1 MAVSNLRLGG
11 ITSGFDTEAMVT
23 QLLSSYQTRIDKQSQ
38 KITKLSWQQSAYQDI
53 TKKITEFKNTY
64 FDVLKRDTY
73 LMSPSTFNKFKA
85 DVTATSNADAAGL
98 TVSTTSNSS
107 SGSYKIK
114 LNQAAKASTAQGNS
128 ITSGNFKLDLD
139 KALSSASGEVKT
151 NDDGSKTWTMN
162 FALDVQ
168 VGGIRKT
175 ISFSADAL
183 LGADGNVADK
193 DAAKSSIID
202 SLNQKLQ
209 ESFGYSGK
217 TSGATGATDANGKE
231 WFLQVKLGSD
241 GKAEFQVGGNA
252 SVSVAENKGNFGL
265 AQPKEKVAISTGS
278 VVTGVN
284 ALQVEIGGKN
294 VSVAFNGVS
303 STYYD
308 SKGQT
313 GNEAILAE
321 YKELKTAAYR
331 KSYNLADNEIVSD
344 EQLEKFTYSNEQ
356 AAKDKNAASI
366 KEALKGVAGY
376 TFNFDGTYVTA
387 ADSNGN
393 SVDFSMTSVE
403 GGTLGLTKASASNK
417 INSGSTLSDLG
428 FKPEADGTYK
438 LNINGTE
445 ISLDKNSTISSMM
458 SAVNKSA
465 AGVTMTYSSLTNSF
479 TLESKEF
486 GVSAVNKSAA
496 GVTMTYSSL
505 TNSFTLESKEFGGAG
520 KVEVGDTSLG
530 RSLGLVDD
538 NGTVGASEG
547 QNAIFE
553 INGQEVYLNDN
564 TYTLDGNTFTFNDNM
579 TIGETY
585 TVNIAKDST
594 TVKDALK
601 KFVESYNKL
610 IDDVYG
616 YIGKSPAK
624 DDDGNTYEPLTNA
637 EKDEMSEDEIT
648 KWEEKAKQ
656 GVLYNDSTVSTV
668 MSQMRSALYTSVT
681 LDDGSKF
688 GIYNL
693 GIKTSSEWSEH
704 GKLQI
709 DENAFDKA
717 FENNEDAIIKL
728 FTDSDT
734 GMMKKLNSVIDGAVK
749 SSGAANTRGTL
760 VRKAGKADSSVT
772 TDSTI
777 YKEMVK
783 MQDRL
788 KELQDRYDTKEE
800 YWWKV
805 FTNME
810 TAMADLNSQTSYISS
825 YLGTG
830 TSSYQ

>member
-139 KALSSASGEVKT
+139 KALSSTSGEVKT

-252 SVSVAENKGNFGL
+252 SVSVAENKANFGL

-278 VVTGVN
+278 VVTGAN
-284 ALQVEIGGKN
+284 AFQVGIGGKN

-308 SKGQT
+308 SKDQT

-321 YKELKTAAYR
+321 YKKLKTAAYR
-331 KSYNLADNEIVSD
+331 KSYNLAENEIVSD
-344 EQLEKFTYSNEQ
+344 KQLEKFTYSNEQ

-417 INSGSTLSDLG
+417 ISSGSTLSDLG

-445 ISLDKNSTISSMM
+445 ISLDKKSTISSMM
-458 SAVNKSA
+458 
-465 AGVTMTYSSLTNSF
+465 
-479 TLESKEF
+479 
-486 GVSAVNKSAA
+486 SAVNKSAA

>member
-85 DVTATSNADAAGL
+85 DVTATSNADTAGL

-139 KALSSASGEVKT
+139 KALSSTSGEVKT

-284 ALQVEIGGKN
+284 AFQVEIGGKN

-344 EQLEKFTYSNEQ
+344 EQLEKFNYSNEQ

-417 INSGSTLSDLG
+417 ISSGSTLSDLG

-445 ISLDKNSTISSMM
+445 ISLDKKSTISSMM

-479 TLESKEF
+479 TLESKE
-486 GVSAVNKSAA
+486 
-496 GVTMTYSSL
+496 L
-505 TNSFTLESKEFGGAG
+505 GGAG

-624 DDDGNTYEPLTNA
+624 DDDGNTYEPLTDA

>member
-85 DVTATSNADAAGL
+85 DVTATSNADASGL

-344 EQLEKFTYSNEQ
+344 EQLEKFNYSNEQ

-417 INSGSTLSDLG
+417 ISSGSTLSDLG

-445 ISLDKNSTISSMM
+445 ISLDKKSTISSMM
-458 SAVNKSA
+458 
-465 AGVTMTYSSLTNSF
+465 
-479 TLESKEF
+479 
-486 GVSAVNKSAA
+486 SAVNKSAA

-693 GIKTSSEWSEH
+693 GIKTSREWSEH

>member
-85 DVTATSNADAAGL
+85 DVTATSNADASGL

-445 ISLDKNSTISSMM
+445 ISLDKKSTISSMM
-458 SAVNKSA
+458 
-465 AGVTMTYSSLTNSF
+465 
-479 TLESKEF
+479 
-486 GVSAVNKSAA
+486 SAVNKSAA

-530 RSLGLVDD
+530 RSLGLFDD

-610 IDDVYG
+610 IEDVYG

>member
-151 NDDGSKTWTMN
+151 NDDGSETWTMN

-175 ISFSADAL
+175 ISFSADTL

-231 WFLQVKLGSD
+231 WFLQVQLGSD

-284 ALQVEIGGKN
+284 AFQVEIGGKN

-313 GNEAILAE
+313 GNEAIFAE

-417 INSGSTLSDLG
+417 INSGSTLSNLG

-458 SAVNKSA
+458 
-465 AGVTMTYSSLTNSF
+465 
-479 TLESKEF
+479 
-486 GVSAVNKSAA
+486 SAVNKSAA

-624 DDDGNTYEPLTNA
+624 DDDGNTYEPLTDA
-637 EKDEMSEDEIT
+637 EKEEMSEDEIT

>member
-151 NDDGSKTWTMN
+151 NDDGSETWTMN

-284 ALQVEIGGKN
+284 AFQVEIGGKN

-308 SKGQT
+308 SKSQT

-321 YKELKTAAYR
+321 YKGLKTAAYR
-331 KSYNLADNEIVSD
+331 KSYNLAENEIVSD
-344 EQLEKFTYSNEQ
+344 EQLEKFNYSNEQ

-417 INSGSTLSDLG
+417 ISSGSTLSDLG

-445 ISLDKNSTISSMM
+445 ISLDKKSTISSMM
-458 SAVNKSA
+458 
-465 AGVTMTYSSLTNSF
+465 
-479 TLESKEF
+479 
-486 GVSAVNKSAA
+486 SAVNKSAA

>member
-85 DVTATSNADAAGL
+85 DVTATSNADASGL

-151 NDDGSKTWTMN
+151 NDDGSETWTMN

-284 ALQVEIGGKN
+284 AFQVEIGGKN

-308 SKGQT
+308 SKSQT

-344 EQLEKFTYSNEQ
+344 EQLEKFNYSNEQ

-445 ISLDKNSTISSMM
+445 ISLDKKSTISSMM
-458 SAVNKSA
+458 
-465 AGVTMTYSSLTNSF
+465 
-479 TLESKEF
+479 
-486 GVSAVNKSAA
+486 SAVNKSAA

-709 DENAFDKA
+709 DEDAFDKA

>member
-85 DVTATSNADAAGL
+85 DVTATSNADTAGL

-284 ALQVEIGGKN
+284 AFQVEIGGKN

-344 EQLEKFTYSNEQ
+344 EQLEKFNYSNEQ

-417 INSGSTLSDLG
+417 ISSGSTLSDLG

-438 LNINGTE
+438 LHINGTE
-445 ISLDKNSTISSMM
+445 ISLDKKSTISSMM

-479 TLESKEF
+479 TLESKE
-486 GVSAVNKSAA
+486 
-496 GVTMTYSSL
+496 L
-505 TNSFTLESKEFGGAG
+505 GGAG

-624 DDDGNTYEPLTNA
+624 DDDGNTYEPLTDA
-637 EKDEMSEDEIT
+637 EKEEMSEDEIT

>member
-151 NDDGSKTWTMN
+151 NDDGSETWTMN

-284 ALQVEIGGKN
+284 AFQVEIGGKN

-308 SKGQT
+308 SKSQT

-458 SAVNKSA
+458 
-465 AGVTMTYSSLTNSF
+465 
-479 TLESKEF
+479 
-486 GVSAVNKSAA
+486 SAVNKSAA

>member
-85 DVTATSNADAAGL
+85 DVTATSNADASGL

-139 KALSSASGEVKT
+139 KALSSTSGEVKT

-284 ALQVEIGGKN
+284 AFQVEIGGKN

-344 EQLEKFTYSNEQ
+344 EQLEKFNYSNEQ

-445 ISLDKNSTISSMM
+445 ISLDKKSTISSMM
-458 SAVNKSA
+458 
-465 AGVTMTYSSLTNSF
+465 
-479 TLESKEF
+479 
-486 GVSAVNKSAA
+486 SAVNKSAA

>member
-85 DVTATSNADAAGL
+85 DVTATSNADTAGL

-445 ISLDKNSTISSMM
+445 ISLDKKSTISSMM
-458 SAVNKSA
+458 
-465 AGVTMTYSSLTNSF
+465 
-479 TLESKEF
+479 
-486 GVSAVNKSAA
+486 SAVNKSAA

-749 SSGAANTRGTL
+749 SRGAANTRGTL

>member
-151 NDDGSKTWTMN
+151 NDDGSETWTMN

-284 ALQVEIGGKN
+284 AFQVEIGGKN

-308 SKGQT
+308 SKSQT

-344 EQLEKFTYSNEQ
+344 EQLEKFNYSNEQ

-445 ISLDKNSTISSMM
+445 ISLDKKSTISSMM
-458 SAVNKSA
+458 
-465 AGVTMTYSSLTNSF
+465 
-479 TLESKEF
+479 
-486 GVSAVNKSAA
+486 SAVNKSAA

-760 VRKAGKADSSVT
+760 VRKAGKSDSSVT

>member
-151 NDDGSKTWTMN
+151 NDDGSETWTMN

-231 WFLQVKLGSD
+231 WFLQVQLGSD

-284 ALQVEIGGKN
+284 AFQVEIGGKN

-308 SKGQT
+308 SKDQT

-486 GVSAVNKSAA
+486 G
-496 GVTMTYSSL
+496 
-505 TNSFTLESKEFGGAG
+505 GAG

-624 DDDGNTYEPLTNA
+624 DDDGNTYEPLTDA
-637 EKDEMSEDEIT
+637 EKEEMSEDEIT

-656 GVLYNDSTVSTV
+656 GVLYNDSTVSTI
-668 MSQMRSALYTSVT
+668 MSQMRSALYTNVT

-709 DENAFDKA
+709 DEDAFDKA

-728 FTDSDT
+728 FTNSDT

-749 SSGAANTRGTL
+749 SSGAVNTRGTL

>member
-331 KSYNLADNEIVSD
+331 KSYNHADNEIVSD

-458 SAVNKSA
+458 
-465 AGVTMTYSSLTNSF
+465 
-479 TLESKEF
+479 
-486 GVSAVNKSAA
+486 SAVNKSAA

>member
-151 NDDGSKTWTMN
+151 NDDGSETWTMN

-284 ALQVEIGGKN
+284 AFQVEIGGKN

-344 EQLEKFTYSNEQ
+344 EQLEKFNYSNEQ

-445 ISLDKNSTISSMM
+445 ISLDKKSTISSMM

-486 GVSAVNKSAA
+486 G
-496 GVTMTYSSL
+496 GT
-505 TNSFTLESKEFGGAG
+505 G

-668 MSQMRSALYTSVT
+668 MSQMRSALYTNVT

>member
-445 ISLDKNSTISSMM
+445 ISLDKKSTISSMM
-458 SAVNKSA
+458 
-465 AGVTMTYSSLTNSF
+465 
-479 TLESKEF
+479 
-486 GVSAVNKSAA
+486 SAVNKSAA

>member
-85 DVTATSNADAAGL
+85 DVTATSNADTAGL

-231 WFLQVKLGSD
+231 WFLQAKLGSD

-284 ALQVEIGGKN
+284 AFQVEIGGKN

-344 EQLEKFTYSNEQ
+344 EQLEKFNYSNEQ

-458 SAVNKSA
+458 
-465 AGVTMTYSSLTNSF
+465 
-479 TLESKEF
+479 
-486 GVSAVNKSAA
+486 SAVNKSAA

>member
-445 ISLDKNSTISSMM
+445 ISLDKKSTISSMM

-486 GVSAVNKSAA
+486 G
-496 GVTMTYSSL
+496 GT
-505 TNSFTLESKEFGGAG
+505 G

-709 DENAFDKA
+709 DEDAFDKA

>member
-151 NDDGSKTWTMN
+151 NDDGSETWTMN

-231 WFLQVKLGSD
+231 WFLQVQLGSD

-284 ALQVEIGGKN
+284 AFQVEIGGKN

-417 INSGSTLSDLG
+417 INSGSTLSNLG

-445 ISLDKNSTISSMM
+445 ISLDKNATISSMM
-458 SAVNKSA
+458 
-465 AGVTMTYSSLTNSF
+465 
-479 TLESKEF
+479 
-486 GVSAVNKSAA
+486 SAVNKSAA

-585 TVNIAKDST
+585 TVNIKKDST

-624 DDDGNTYEPLTNA
+624 DDDGNTYEPLTDA
-637 EKDEMSEDEIT
+637 EKEEMSEDEIT

-656 GVLYNDSTVSTV
+656 GVLYNDSTVSTI
-668 MSQMRSALYTSVT
+668 MSQMRSALYTNVT

-709 DENAFDKA
+709 DEDAFDKA

-728 FTDSDT
+728 FTNSDT

-749 SSGAANTRGTL
+749 SSGAVNTRGTL

-788 KELQDRYDTKEE
+788 KELQNRYNDKEE

-810 TAMADLNSQTSYISS
+810 TAMSDLNSQTSYISS

-830 TSSYQ
+830 TSNYQ

>member
-85 DVTATSNADAAGL
+85 DVTATSNADASGL

-284 ALQVEIGGKN
+284 AFQVEIGGKN

-331 KSYNLADNEIVSD
+331 KSYNLAENEIVSD
-344 EQLEKFTYSNEQ
+344 KQLEKFTYSNEQ

-445 ISLDKNSTISSMM
+445 ISLDKKSTISSMM
-458 SAVNKSA
+458 
-465 AGVTMTYSSLTNSF
+465 
-479 TLESKEF
+479 
-486 GVSAVNKSAA
+486 SAVNKSAA

>member
-151 NDDGSKTWTMN
+151 NDDGSETWTMN

-284 ALQVEIGGKN
+284 AFQVEIGGKN

-308 SKGQT
+308 SKSQT

-344 EQLEKFTYSNEQ
+344 EQLEKFNYSNEQ

-445 ISLDKNSTISSMM
+445 ISLDKKSTISSMM
-458 SAVNKSA
+458 
-465 AGVTMTYSSLTNSF
+465 
-479 TLESKEF
+479 
-486 GVSAVNKSAA
+486 SAVNKSAA

-637 EKDEMSEDEIT
+637 EKEEMSEDEIT

-656 GVLYNDSTVSTV
+656 GVLYNDSTVSTI

-709 DENAFDKA
+709 DEDAFDKA

>member
-85 DVTATSNADAAGL
+85 DVTATSNADTAGL

-284 ALQVEIGGKN
+284 AFQVEIGGKN

-344 EQLEKFTYSNEQ
+344 EQLEKFNYSNEQ

-417 INSGSTLSDLG
+417 ISSGSTLSDLG

-445 ISLDKNSTISSMM
+445 ISLDKKSTISSMM
-458 SAVNKSA
+458 
-465 AGVTMTYSSLTNSF
+465 
-479 TLESKEF
+479 
-486 GVSAVNKSAA
+486 SAVNKSAA

-624 DDDGNTYEPLTNA
+624 DDDGNTYEPLTDA
-637 EKDEMSEDEIT
+637 EKEEMSEDEIT

-693 GIKTSSEWSEH
+693 GIKTSSKWSEH

>member
-445 ISLDKNSTISSMM
+445 ISLDKKSTISSMM
-458 SAVNKSA
+458 
-465 AGVTMTYSSLTNSF
+465 
-479 TLESKEF
+479 
-486 GVSAVNKSAA
+486 SAVNKSAA

-637 EKDEMSEDEIT
+637 EKEEMSEDEIT

-668 MSQMRSALYTSVT
+668 MSQMRSALYTNVT

>member
-151 NDDGSKTWTMN
+151 NDDGSETWTMN

-284 ALQVEIGGKN
+284 AFQVEIGGKN

-308 SKGQT
+308 SKSQT

-344 EQLEKFTYSNEQ
+344 EQLEKFNYSNEQ

-445 ISLDKNSTISSMM
+445 ISLDKKSTISSMM
-458 SAVNKSA
+458 
-465 AGVTMTYSSLTNSF
+465 
-479 TLESKEF
+479 
-486 GVSAVNKSAA
+486 SAVNKSAA

-624 DDDGNTYEPLTNA
+624 DDDGNTYEPLTDA
-637 EKDEMSEDEIT
+637 EKEEMSEDEIT

-749 SSGAANTRGTL
+749 SRGAANTRGTL

>member
-85 DVTATSNADAAGL
+85 DVTATSNADTAGL

-284 ALQVEIGGKN
+284 AFQVEIGGKN

-308 SKGQT
+308 SKSQT

-344 EQLEKFTYSNEQ
+344 EQLEKFNYSNEQ

-445 ISLDKNSTISSMM
+445 ISLDKKSTISSMM
-458 SAVNKSA
+458 
-465 AGVTMTYSSLTNSF
+465 
-479 TLESKEF
+479 
-486 GVSAVNKSAA
+486 SAVNKSAA

-624 DDDGNTYEPLTNA
+624 DDDGNTYEPLTDA
-637 EKDEMSEDEIT
+637 EKEEMSEDEIT

>member
-85 DVTATSNADAAGL
+85 DVTATSNADTAGL

-284 ALQVEIGGKN
+284 AFHVENGGKN
-294 VSVAFNGVS
+294 LSVAYNGVS

-344 EQLEKFTYSNEQ
+344 EQLEKFNYSNEQ

-445 ISLDKNSTISSMM
+445 ISLDKKSTISSMM

-486 GVSAVNKSAA
+486 G
-496 GVTMTYSSL
+496 GT
-505 TNSFTLESKEFGGAG
+505 G

>member
-85 DVTATSNADAAGL
+85 DVTATSNADASGL

-193 DAAKSSIID
+193 DAAKASIID

-284 ALQVEIGGKN
+284 AFQVEIGGKN

-308 SKGQT
+308 SKDQT

-331 KSYNLADNEIVSD
+331 KSYNLAENEIVSD
-344 EQLEKFTYSNEQ
+344 KQLEKFTYSNEQ

-376 TFNFDGTYVTA
+376 TFNFDGTYITA

-417 INSGSTLSDLG
+417 ISSGSTLSDLG

-445 ISLDKNSTISSMM
+445 ISLDKKSTISSMM
-458 SAVNKSA
+458 
-465 AGVTMTYSSLTNSF
+465 
-479 TLESKEF
+479 
-486 GVSAVNKSAA
+486 SAVNKSAA

>member
-284 ALQVEIGGKN
+284 AFQVEIGGKN

-344 EQLEKFTYSNEQ
+344 EQLEKFNYSNEQ

-445 ISLDKNSTISSMM
+445 ISLDKKSTISSMM
-458 SAVNKSA
+458 
-465 AGVTMTYSSLTNSF
+465 
-479 TLESKEF
+479 
-486 GVSAVNKSAA
+486 SAVNKSAA

>member
-85 DVTATSNADAAGL
+85 DVTATSNADTAGL

-284 ALQVEIGGKN
+284 AFQVEIGGKN

-344 EQLEKFTYSNEQ
+344 EQLEKFNYSNEQ

-445 ISLDKNSTISSMM
+445 ISLDKKSTISSMM

-486 GVSAVNKSAA
+486 G
-496 GVTMTYSSL
+496 GT
-505 TNSFTLESKEFGGAG
+505 G

-709 DENAFDKA
+709 DEDAFDKA

>member
-85 DVTATSNADAAGL
+85 DVTATSNADASGL

-387 ADSNGN
+387 ADSKGN

-445 ISLDKNSTISSMM
+445 ISLDKKSTISSMM

-486 GVSAVNKSAA
+486 G
-496 GVTMTYSSL
+496 GT
-505 TNSFTLESKEFGGAG
+505 G

>member
-11 ITSGFDTEAMVT
+11 ITSGFDTESMVT
-23 QLLSSYQTRIDKQSQ
+23 QLLSSYQTRIDKQNK

-64 FDVLKRDTY
+64 FDILKRDTY
-73 LMSPSTFNKFKA
+73 LMSASTFNKFKA
-85 DVTATSNADAAGL
+85 DVTSSSAADAAGL
-98 TVSTTSNSS
+98 TVSTSSNSTA
-107 SGSYKIK
+107 GSYKVK
-114 LNQAAKASTAQGNS
+114 LTQAAKAASAKGS
-128 ITSGNFKLDLD
+128 SVASGNFSLDLE
-139 KALSSASGEVKT
+139 KALNSATGEVKT
-151 NDDGSKTWTMN
+151 NDDGSKTWSMN
-162 FALDVQ
+162 FALDIQ
-168 VGGIRKT
+168 VGGAKKT
-175 ISFSADAL
+175 ISFTADAAL
-183 LGADGNVADK
+183 DADGNIADR

-202 SLNQKLQ
+202 SLNAKLQ

-217 TSGATGATDANGKE
+217 TTGATGATDANGKE
-231 WFLQVKLGSD
+231 WFLQAKMGAD
-241 GKAEFQVGGNA
+241 GKVEFQVGGNS
-252 SVSVAENKGNFGL
+252 SVTVTENKGNFGL
-265 AQPKEKVAISTGS
+265 AQPREKTAISTGS
-278 VVTGVN
+278 VVTGMN
-284 ALQVEIGGKN
+284 IFQVDIGGKT
-294 VSVAFNGVS
+294 VSAAFNGVS

-308 SKGQT
+308 SKDQA
-313 GNEAILAE
+313 GNEAVLAE
-321 YKELKTAAYR
+321 FKNLKTAAYR
-331 KSYNLADNEIVSD
+331 KSYNLTDDAVVTD
-344 EQLEKFTYSNEQ
+344 EQLEKFTYTSAQ
-356 AAKDKNAASI
+356 AAKDRNAASI
-366 KEALKGVAGY
+366 QEALKLNVNDY
-376 TFNFDGTYVTA
+376 TFSFDGTYLTA

-393 SVDFSMTSVE
+393 AVDFSMTSVE
-403 GGTLGLTKASASNK
+403 GGTLGLAKASASNK
-417 INSGSTLSDLG
+417 FNTNSSLSDLG
-428 FKPEADGTYK
+428 FTAEADGTYK

-445 ISLDKNSTISSMM
+445 ISLDKESTITSMI

-486 GVSAVNKSAA
+486 GS
-496 GVTMTYSSL
+496 
-505 TNSFTLESKEFGGAG
+505 AG
-520 KVEVGDTSLG
+520 KIEVGDTALG

-538 NGTVGASEG
+538 NGTVGAAEG

-553 INGQEVYLNDN
+553 INGQEIYLNDN

-585 TVNIAKDST
+585 NVTITKDST
-594 TVKDALK
+594 TVKEALK
-601 KFVESYNKL
+601 KFVESYNQL

-616 YIGKSPAK
+616 YIGKAPAT
-624 DDDGNTYEPLTNA
+624 DDDGNKYEPLTSA
-637 EKDEMSEDEIT
+637 EKEEMSEDEIT

-693 GIKTSSEWSEH
+693 GIKTSSEWSQH
-704 GKLQI
+704 GKLEI
-709 DENAFDKA
+709 DEDAFDKA
-717 FENNEDAIIKL
+717 FEKNEDAIIKL
-728 FTDSDT
+728 FTDSDS
-734 GMMKKLNSVIDGAVK
+734 GMMKKLNSVIDNAVK

-783 MQDRL
+783 MQNRL
-788 KELQDRYDTKEE
+788 KELQDRYDSKEE

-810 TAMADLNSQTSYISS
+810 TAMTDLNSQTSYISS

-830 TSSYQ
+830 STNYQ

>member
-11 ITSGFDTEAMVT
+11 ITSGFDTEAIVT

-85 DVTATSNADAAGL
+85 DVTATSNADASGL

-445 ISLDKNSTISSMM
+445 ISLDKKSTISSMM
-458 SAVNKSA
+458 
-465 AGVTMTYSSLTNSF
+465 
-479 TLESKEF
+479 
-486 GVSAVNKSAA
+486 SAVNKSAA

>member
-1 MAVSNLRLGG
+1 
-11 ITSGFDTEAMVT
+11 
-23 QLLSSYQTRIDKQSQ
+23 
-38 KITKLSWQQSAYQDI
+38 
-53 TKKITEFKNTY
+53 
-64 FDVLKRDTY
+64 
-73 LMSPSTFNKFKA
+73 MSPSTFNKFKA
-85 DVTATSNADAAGL
+85 DVTASSNADAAGL

-107 SGSYKIK
+107 AGSYKIK
-114 LNQAAKASTAQGNS
+114 LSQAAKASTAQGNS
-128 ITSGNFKLDLD
+128 ITSGSFKLDLD

-151 NDDGSKTWTMN
+151 NDDGSETWTMN

-168 VGGIRKT
+168 VGGVRKT
-175 ISFSADAL
+175 ISFSADTL
-183 LGADGNVADK
+183 LDADGNVADK

-231 WFLQVKLGSD
+231 WFLQVQLGSD

-252 SVSVAENKGNFGL
+252 SVSITENKGNFGL

-284 ALQVEIGGKN
+284 AFQVEIGGKN

-308 SKGQT
+308 SKDQT

-321 YKELKTAAYR
+321 YKELKTVAYR
-331 KSYNLADNEIVSD
+331 KSYKLADNAIVTD
-344 EQLEKFTYSNEQ
+344 EQLEKFTYSSAQ

-366 KEALKGVAGY
+366 QEALKGVDGY
-376 TFNFDGTYVTA
+376 TFNFDGTYLTA
-387 ADSNGN
+387 TDSDGK

-417 INSGSTLSDLG
+417 FSSSSTLSDLG
-428 FKPEADGTYK
+428 FTPEADGTYK

-445 ISLDKNSTISSMM
+445 ISLDKNATISSMM
-458 SAVNKSA
+458 SAVNKSD
-465 AGVTMTYSSLTNSF
+465 
-479 TLESKEF
+479 
-486 GVSAVNKSAA
+486 A

-520 KVEVGDTSLG
+520 KVEVGDTALG

-585 TVNIAKDST
+585 TVNITKDST

-601 KFVESYNKL
+601 KFVESYNQL

-616 YIGKSPAK
+616 YIGKAPAK
-624 DDDGNTYEPLTNA
+624 DDDGNTYEPLTDA

-656 GVLYNDSTVSTV
+656 GVLYNDSTVSTI

-709 DENAFDKA
+709 DEDAFDKA

-810 TAMADLNSQTSYISS
+810 TAMSDLNSQTSYISS
-825 YLGTG
+825 YLGTS
-830 TSSYQ
+830 TSNYQ

>member
-85 DVTATSNADAAGL
+85 DVTATSNADASGL

-445 ISLDKNSTISSMM
+445 ISLDKKSTISSMM
-458 SAVNKSA
+458 
-465 AGVTMTYSSLTNSF
+465 
-479 TLESKEF
+479 
-486 GVSAVNKSAA
+486 SAVNKSAA

-601 KFVESYNKL
+601 KFIESYNKL

>member
-151 NDDGSKTWTMN
+151 NDDGSETWTMN

-175 ISFSADAL
+175 ISFSADTL

-231 WFLQVKLGSD
+231 WFLQVQLGSD

-284 ALQVEIGGKN
+284 AFQVEIGGKN

-321 YKELKTAAYR
+321 YKGLKTAAYR

-344 EQLEKFTYSNEQ
+344 EQLEKFNYSNEQ

-417 INSGSTLSDLG
+417 INSGSTLSNLG

-445 ISLDKNSTISSMM
+445 ISLDKNATISSMM
-458 SAVNKSA
+458 
-465 AGVTMTYSSLTNSF
+465 
-479 TLESKEF
+479 
-486 GVSAVNKSAA
+486 SAVNKSAA

-585 TVNIAKDST
+585 TVNIKKDST

-624 DDDGNTYEPLTNA
+624 DDDGNTYEPLTDA
-637 EKDEMSEDEIT
+637 EKKEMSEDEIT

-656 GVLYNDSTVSTV
+656 GVLYNDSTVSTI
-668 MSQMRSALYTSVT
+668 MSQMRSALYTNVT

-709 DENAFDKA
+709 DEDAFDKA

-728 FTDSDT
+728 FTNSDT

-749 SSGAANTRGTL
+749 SSGAVNTRGTL

-788 KELQDRYDTKEE
+788 KELQNRYNDKEE

-810 TAMADLNSQTSYISS
+810 TAMSDLNSQTSYISS

-830 TSSYQ
+830 TSNYQ

>member
-231 WFLQVKLGSD
+231 WFLQAKLGSD

-486 GVSAVNKSAA
+486 G
-496 GVTMTYSSL
+496 
-505 TNSFTLESKEFGGAG
+505 GAG

-637 EKDEMSEDEIT
+637 EKEEMSEDEIT

-656 GVLYNDSTVSTV
+656 GVLYNDSTVSTI
-668 MSQMRSALYTSVT
+668 MSQMRSALYTNVT

-749 SSGAANTRGTL
+749 SSGAVNTRGTL

>member
-85 DVTATSNADAAGL
+85 DVTATSNADTAGL

-114 LNQAAKASTAQGNS
+114 LNQATKASTAQGNS

-284 ALQVEIGGKN
+284 AFQVEIGGKN

-344 EQLEKFTYSNEQ
+344 EQLEKFNYSNEQ

-417 INSGSTLSDLG
+417 ISSGSTLSDLG

-445 ISLDKNSTISSMM
+445 ISLDKKSTISSMM

-479 TLESKEF
+479 TLESKE
-486 GVSAVNKSAA
+486 
-496 GVTMTYSSL
+496 L
-505 TNSFTLESKEFGGAG
+505 GGAG

-624 DDDGNTYEPLTNA
+624 DDDGNTYEPLTDA
-637 EKDEMSEDEIT
+637 EKEEMSEDEIT